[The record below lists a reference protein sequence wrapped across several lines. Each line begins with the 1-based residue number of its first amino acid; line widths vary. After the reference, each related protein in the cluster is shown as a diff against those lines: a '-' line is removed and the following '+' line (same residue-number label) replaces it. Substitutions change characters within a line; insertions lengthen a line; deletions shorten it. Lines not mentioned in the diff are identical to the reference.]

1 MRTLTELINT
11 EEPGI
16 ELIHEWIADA
26 VRPVE
31 ILPLLSKEI
40 AEEALLEL
48 QVTTRSPL
56 GAIAY
61 DTGGILI
68 DNGWVRV
75 LGGGMDIFP
84 SICQWNKGKTMEAG
98 VNTVGYYIVA
108 YDLLGGYFCINGG
121 GLGQDAG
128 SIYYFAP
135 DTLNFEALD
144 INYTDLIIFFITGNL
159 EQFYQDFRWNTW
171 KEDTAELALDKA
183 LHIYPP
189 LWTKEGKNI
198 DSTSL
203 AIVPAEDIYHINK
216 DFRNGLNDIENKYK

>member
-1 MRTLTELINT
+1 MRTLSELINT

-16 ELIHEWIADA
+16 EHIHEWLADA

-31 ILPLLSKEI
+31 ILPLLSKEA

-75 LGGGMDIFP
+75 LGGGTDILP
-84 SICQWNKGKTMEAG
+84 SILQWNKGKTMEAG

-121 GLGQDAG
+121 GLGQDVG

-135 DTLNFEALD
+135 DTLDFEALD
-144 INYTDLIIFFITGNL
+144 INYADLINLFITGNL
-159 EQFYQDFRWNTW
+159 EQFYQDFRWGTW
-171 KEDTAELALDKA
+171 KEDTANLALNEA
-183 LHIYPP
+183 FHIFPP

-198 DSTSL
+198 DFTSL
-203 AIVPAEDIYHINK
+203 AVVPAEEVYQINS